1 MHPIKPAHVPI
12 FSVQKNDV
20 VLPFTSSAEEH
31 AVFPFMRL
39 VLTFILTLAILY
51 NALAAYMRFRHRLA
65 LRKRWERQ
73 ASNTCRATFIR
84 QGMQQYD
91 RSFRR
96 KLIHLVYVMPPSAI
110 LLTLY
115 VTNYM

>member
-1 MHPIKPAHVPI
+1 MPT
-12 FSVQKNDV
+12 NDTA
-20 VLPFTSSAEEH
+20 LIFTSYEEYF
-31 AVFPFMRL
+31 VFPFMRL
-39 VLTFILTLAILY
+39 ALTFILTLAILY
-51 NALAAYMRFRHRLA
+51 KALAVYMRFRHRLA
-65 LRKRWERQ
+65 LHKRWEHKVTTTR
-73 ASNTCRATFIR
+73 RATFIR

-91 RSFRR
+91 RSLQR

>member
-1 MHPIKPAHVPI
+1 M
-12 FSVQKNDV
+12 
-20 VLPFTSSAEEH
+20 
-31 AVFPFMRL
+31 FPFMRL

-51 NALAAYMRFRHRLA
+51 NALAVYMRFKYRLA
-65 LRKRWERQ
+65 LQMRWERK
-73 ASNTCRATFIR
+73 ASNTCRATYIR

-91 RSFRR
+91 RSLRR
-96 KLIHLVYVMPPSAI
+96 KLIHLVYVIPPSAI